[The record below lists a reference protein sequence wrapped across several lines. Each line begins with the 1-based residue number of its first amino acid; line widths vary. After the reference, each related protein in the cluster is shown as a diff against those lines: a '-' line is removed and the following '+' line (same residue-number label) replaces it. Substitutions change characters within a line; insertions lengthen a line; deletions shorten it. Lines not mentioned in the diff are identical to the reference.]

1 MTEYENRE
9 IPSIKRRAWAEIDL
23 DNAIYN
29 FREVRKATKSK
40 VCCVIKA
47 NAYGHG
53 AVELARL
60 YQTLGADYLAVSN
73 IEEALQLR
81 QNSITLPIL
90 ILGYTSCDCAKI
102 LADNDLIQSV
112 FSYDYGMSLA
122 QNAAEFGVT
131 VKVHIKID
139 TGMGRIGFLFRDGS
153 EVEIGQAV
161 EVCKSES
168 LDAEGV
174 FMHFAVSD
182 EGDNGDPYTREQFGY
197 FMKALEMFKAYGI
210 DFKIKHCANSA
221 AIFDYPEFHLDMVR
235 AGLVLYG
242 LKPSVKVKNI
252 GKLKPVMSLHS
263 VVAQIK
269 TVTAGQTVSY
279 GRVFEA
285 DREIR
290 VATIPIGY
298 ADGFRRKN
306 GQVGYSLSI
315 NGRPS
320 RIIGRICMDQLMS
333 DVSDI
338 DCRVGDEVVV
348 FGRESATGVDEIAVS
363 NGTVNY
369 EIICGVGERV
379 PRAFVKDGRIVG
391 WKDDI
396 LGE

>member
-23 DNAIYN
+23 DSAIYN
-29 FREVRKATKSK
+29 FREVQKYARSK
-40 VCCVIKA
+40 ICCVIKA

-60 YQTLGADYLAVSN
+60 YQSLGADCLAVSN

-81 QNSITLPIL
+81 RSSITLPIL
-90 ILGYTSCDCAKI
+90 ILGYTSCDCAGI
-102 LADNDLIQSV
+102 LADNDLTQSV

-122 QNAAEFGVT
+122 QNAAKVGVT

-153 EVEIGQAV
+153 QSEIEQAV
-161 EVCKSES
+161 EVCRSDGI
-168 LDAEGV
+168 DAEGV

-182 EGDNGDPYTREQFGY
+182 EGDNGEAYTRQQFDN
-197 FMKALEMFKAYGI
+197 FMQALELFKIYGI
-210 DFKIKHCANSA
+210 DFKIRHCANSA

-242 LKPSVKVKNI
+242 LKPSEKVKNI
-252 GKLKPVMSLHS
+252 KGLKPVMSLHS

-269 TVTAGQTVSY
+269 SITAGQTVSY
-279 GRVFEA
+279 GRVFKA
-285 DREIR
+285 DKEMR
-290 VATIPIGY
+290 VATVPIGY

-306 GQVGYSLSI
+306 GQIGYFLLI

-338 DCRVGDEVVV
+338 DCKVGDEVVV
-348 FGRESATGVDEIAVS
+348 FGGASETGVDEIAAS

-369 EIICGVGERV
+369 EIICEVGERV
-379 PRAFVKDGRIVG
+379 PRAFLKDGRIVG